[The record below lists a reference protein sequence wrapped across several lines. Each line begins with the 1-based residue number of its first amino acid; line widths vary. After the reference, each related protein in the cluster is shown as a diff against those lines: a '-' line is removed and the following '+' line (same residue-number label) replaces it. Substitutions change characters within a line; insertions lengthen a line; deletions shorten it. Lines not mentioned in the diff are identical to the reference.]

1 MGPRCPPQ
9 VLRDDRCRHHRPE
22 GQVRI
27 LPSSHPQVHLCQL
40 QGRCCQGCRPP
51 SHGSEERSC
60 CRQLEDGQSLRKG
73 SWLLQAGRKAKAV
86 KKPKAKK
93 PAAKKP
99 KAKKATKKPAAKKA
113 AKPAAKKPAAK
124 KPAAKKAAKKPAAKK
139 PAIRLP
145 RSKSEM
151 N

>member
-1 MGPRCPPQ
+1 MGPQ

-73 SWLLQAGRKAKAV
+73 SWLLQAGREGQGSQETQGQEARRQEGCQEACCQEGQE
-86 KKPKAKK
+86 ARCQE
-93 PAAKKP
+93 ACCQEASCQE
-99 KAKKATKKPAAKKA
+99 A
-113 AKPAAKKPAAK
+113 
-124 KPAAKKAAKKPAAKK
+124 
-139 PAIRLP
+139 
-145 RSKSEM
+145 SKEGCQEV
-151 N
+151 NLK